1 MSMVAQHI
9 LEEEYGIPPHAGA
22 GRIWARI
29 CRGPERLHISH
40 DQESWER
47 ERAYVRAC
55 RRIAPGGEADIDGRL
70 VAAGLDHV
78 PPWEWVRGERRDGR
92 APRTL
97 ADFWAWWQATQD
109 RPGTDGSAYNAA
121 PETAFALWSA
131 GPAVRRAASLV
142 PPSEWRMLVRRDGR
156 PCRRT
161 LRHAAEIGR
170 AARRASYEA
179 ARWTVDSRALW
190 RLGGLCPELQAV
202 ALAGA
207 WERARARGGRV
218 ARVQDLDW
226 PAVARLAPMLAQ
238 GGARVRAA
246 LAYRTTRHG
255 APCRRFVSLAGDRE
269 NIARWLCPAYPAVSV
284 EHAARL
290 CRGETPEQVSGGVLT
305 RAEAHRWLSELPL
318 ETPIAWLTRALPGV
332 PPLRSVAVARWLL
345 DVRRRGG
352 WGGLTR
358 ERQIHGPAGAVAT
371 IHYLARIDEIQDED
385 LVRGVHTS
393 VEDAYRHAAERAGSS
408 WLESSRRD
416 HRVLASPPAWR
427 LYPSMRPL
435 VTRAQLVH
443 EGEEMHHCVGGY
455 ASAVERG
462 QSVILALDVRGHRST
477 VELSPAGEVYQHH
490 GPRDAAPHPWCAAV
504 LDRFL
509 RWNRLVQRRA
519 A

>member
-1 MSMVAQHI
+1 MDAHEI
-9 LEEEYGIPPHAGA
+9 LVDEYGLPPHAGA

-40 DQESWER
+40 EMESWER

-55 RRIAPGGEADIDGRL
+55 RRLDAEGWPSVDGRI
-70 VAAGLDHV
+70 VAVGLDRV
-78 PPWEWVRGERRDGR
+78 PPREWVLGESRDGR

-97 ADFWAWWQATQD
+97 ADFVAWWNAMQEL
-109 RPGTDGSAYNAA
+109 PGTVGSSYNAA
-121 PETAFALWSA
+121 PETAFALWSSS
-131 GPAVRRAASLV
+131 PAVRRAASLV
-142 PPSEWRMLVRRDGR
+142 PPRDWHRLVRRDGR
-156 PCRRT
+156 LCRRA

-170 AARRASYEA
+170 ACRRASYA
-179 ARWTVDSRALW
+179 APRVAVDTRALR

-202 ALAGA
+202 AIAGA
-207 WERARARGGRV
+207 WERSLARGGRI

-226 PAVARLAPMLAQ
+226 AEVARLAPMLAQ

-269 NIARWLCPAYPAVSV
+269 DIALWLCPAYPAVSV
-284 EHAARL
+284 EQATRL
-290 CRGETPEQVSGGVLT
+290 CRGETPEQVSAGVLT
-305 RAEAHRWLSELPL
+305 RAEAHRWLSEMPL
-318 ETPIAWLTRALPGV
+318 ETPLAWLTRTLPGV
-332 PPLRSVAVARWLL
+332 QALRSELVARWLL

-371 IHYLARIDEIQDED
+371 IHYIARIDEIQEED

-393 VEDAYRHAAERAGSS
+393 VDAAFRSAAERAGSA

-416 HRVLASPPAWR
+416 HRVLAAPPPWR
-427 LYPSMRPL
+427 LYPSMRAL
-435 VTRAQLVH
+435 VTRAQLVR

-462 QSVILALDVRGHRST
+462 QSVILALNVRGHRST

-490 GPRDAAPHPWCAAV
+490 GPHDAVPHPLCAAA

-509 RWNRLVQRRA
+509 RWNRLAQRRA